1 MKIFNTLSGKKEQFI
16 VNKKNVGIY
25 VCGVTPYDITHLGH
39 AFTYVIFD
47 IVIRYLEYLGNKV
60 TYIQNITDVDDDLLK
75 KANELNVNWKLLAEK
90 NFSLFLKD
98 LIWLGLRM
106 PDFFPRATDHIKEI
120 IALNKILLEKGFAYE
135 RNGNL
140 YFSIDKDK
148 DYGKLSKLSRKEML
162 ALSKNRGNDPDDRN
176 KKNPLDFVLWVS
188 QKEGEPS
195 WASPWSLGR
204 PGWHIECSAMSMKY
218 LGVTIDIHGGGG
230 DLIYPHHE
238 SEIAQSESVAQKPFA
253 RFFMHTS
260 MLYYQGHKMSK
271 SLGNMIFIKD
281 LKDKYSANVIR
292 LLLLNHNYRTK
303 WEYTN
308 NLLDGSRK
316 LNDLFKQVWL
326 KESGQGNELD
336 YTLEKDQFFES
347 MNDDFNTPLALKVM
361 EKLAFKITKSHSL
374 DISSAKFFLNAC
386 FNILGLTVEY

>member
-16 VNKKNVGIY
+16 TNKKNVGIY

-47 IVIRYLEYLGNKV
+47 VIIRYLEYLGNKV

-75 KANELNVNWKLLAEK
+75 KAKELNVNWRLLAEK

-98 LIWLGLRM
+98 LIWLGLRL

-120 IALNKILLEKGFAYE
+120 IALNKILLEKGCAYE

-140 YFSIDKDK
+140 YFSIDKDRN
-148 DYGKLSKLSRKEML
+148 YGRLSKLSPKEML
-162 ALSKNRGNDPDDRN
+162 VLSQERGNDLNDRN
-176 KKNPLDFVLWVS
+176 KLNPLDFVLWVS
-188 QKEGEPS
+188 QKEGEPAWS
-195 WASPWSLGR
+195 SPWSLGR

-218 LGVTIDIHGGGG
+218 LGQTLDIHGGGG

-238 SEIAQSESVAQKPFA
+238 SEIAQSESAAKKPFA

-292 LLLLNHNYRTK
+292 LLLLKHNYRTK
-303 WEYTN
+303 WEYTKD
-308 NLLDGSRK
+308 LLTESLK
-316 LNDLFKQVWL
+316 LNDLLKQVWL
-326 KESGQGNELD
+326 QESGQRNELD
-336 YTLEKDQFFES
+336 FSYEKKQFFKS

-374 DISSAKFFLNAC
+374 DISSAKSFLNSC